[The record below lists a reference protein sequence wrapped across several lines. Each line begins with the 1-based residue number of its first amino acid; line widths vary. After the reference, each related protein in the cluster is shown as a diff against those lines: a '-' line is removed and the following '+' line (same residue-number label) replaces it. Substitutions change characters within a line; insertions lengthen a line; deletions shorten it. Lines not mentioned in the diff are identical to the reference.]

1 MSTINIESG
10 GKSIPIAKVGIIDSQ
25 EKILLGSLERDLVL
39 QTLGNISIQAG
50 NMFYKLSFDS
60 SGNIS
65 TSNNNMVELQS
76 LDNFSISSYD
86 NGTFIFDLS
95 TESLY
100 LVYSKDLIPIAGVSA
115 SDYIYL
121 SFINEQTLTGEQ
133 KQRLVLNSGAYVK
146 SLNDV
151 AYFSRA
157 DVYENQ
163 IIFVEDEKQHYI
175 LTDINNPN
183 GKSAWTT
190 FYIGMNGGIIYNG
203 LEIQNTNRENL
214 LHLNGVD
221 DFTPGRFNGLKIGN
235 SEKSVKLSVNT
246 KNQTVIDSNTE
257 SLIIKTAKAD
267 ILYYHDGNL
276 GIYGEPATSDKYKI
290 AINGT
295 TKFSDSVFLE
305 RRLTSTD
312 FITTNITHWDG
323 GQGFGL
329 IKTVNN
335 KWFFECD
342 DMVVRGSLVANKL
355 KLKELEVERAYAT
368 GGHMLITDGA
378 DVDAVYYRLPT
389 AEELETAN
397 IANNGNYGTLDA
409 NTYYYFITF
418 KDSTEKDDSNAYVA
432 LDTTPNATTSTSGEG
447 SSIEED
453 TLDAEN
459 YCPFIN
465 GDVLLCQTA
474 SGKSA
479 KKYYCLV
486 TYSTNKYAVVKAND
500 FRNNIIYQYNELGE
514 IVNVDTR
521 FLVES
526 GDTLIRVTNIL
537 YKNGIY
543 EYKNRR
549 RFIDIDGTRNQIT
562 MYDNLGDPNLFT
574 STPTEFNTYDDI
586 NIITGIG
593 PNGALRLRMGELSDL
608 NIPGLTG
615 YGLYGDNVY
624 LKGRL
629 IVKTDDYEEIV
640 GANRGS
646 WVFGNLN
653 KYYINDLVTYNGS
666 VYRCIVEHQ
675 NTISSSSIPG
685 VSDFWEIWVQKGT
698 DGTPGSNFSYVD
710 IVGDQVF
717 IYNSG
722 SGTYDKTVIPLT
734 CTAFNVDYDSLINIK
749 FEWVISGAVIYSHT
763 YLKSEVTA
771 GSISDSKNIY
781 VTGINEGMDWSS
793 LWNGDSSL
801 TVSCRVYIN
810 DSTDYNSDVFSV
822 YKVQNGADG
831 ETPLTGYITNDA
843 ISLSADTNN
852 NVISYS
858 YANGYFKV
866 FYGLT
871 DVTSGCTFSS
881 TSINCTGSIN
891 TSGYYNV
898 TDMTQAATIATLT
911 LTATY
916 NGTTITKEFSLS
928 KSRTG
933 SSAILYEVKPSV
945 YTVTKSI
952 TNTFT
957 PTSVVF
963 SFYKTEGSSTVSYSG
978 YYRTYSSTDGTVY
991 SLITSS
997 SGTSASVTPNS
1008 TYRSFKCELYT
1019 DSSYTT
1025 KVDEQSVLVVSD
1037 GATGL
1042 NSVNGVLTN
1051 DAVTVFAATDGTVS
1065 DFSYAAG
1072 TFKMYYG
1079 TTDVTASSTF
1089 SSTATNCTGS
1099 IASNGVYSITAF
1111 PAANNNGYLNL
1122 TGTYNGVS
1130 ITRIFSIS
1138 KSKTGST
1145 GADAVIYEIQS
1156 STSTIAKNISNVF
1169 SPTSVTFTFYRR
1181 YGSGNRSLFTG
1192 YYKTFYSTDGVNYT
1206 QISSTSG
1213 SSVSVTPG
1221 TSYRSIKCD
1230 LYSDSG
1236 YVNLVDSQTCLIVSD
1251 GNTGAAGQDAFTVI
1265 LSNEAM
1271 TVPAM
1276 YSGAFPANIFS
1287 DYDYSSNVVVYR
1299 GSTKLNYAATSGYSY
1314 TVGLLT
1320 GSRFSTTISTSGTE
1334 CKIRIN
1340 NITQDLSGGL
1350 YIPDYMVANF
1360 YVSILYNNV
1369 ATGTAFTK
1377 TIAVSKAKQGPL
1389 LDWIKEWDSNSTLV
1403 GSQYVISPKIFA
1415 GTNNGGSP
1423 TGVIVGRNAF
1433 NLTEIGVAGYYNGNN
1448 TFYLSALDG
1457 SFKFGQ
1463 GNSSIVYNPSANTV
1477 TFGSNVS
1484 LNWTN
1489 YTDTAVNNV
1498 QVGGKNIIRNSFN
1511 WQDFSYWEGNGS
1523 TMSIVG
1529 IDGSNCM
1536 RLTGVYGVGQYI
1548 GKQLKPNT
1556 YYTFSAYA
1564 RSSVDLPGGA
1574 DQQLHIQ
1581 IWRVEDTGNVHQDS
1595 AVNSDTN
1602 FSANVWKKAWYTFK
1616 TPASSELCYCRLY
1629 FYPLSSGTFDVRYCQ
1644 LEEGNKPTD
1653 WSPCPDDVSNSIL
1666 IAKNAADAAQIDAD
1680 QAQYDAN
1687 IANGKLSDLA
1697 NDNKLTAVEKQQT
1710 KTEWDIIASEYS
1722 KITSQASTYGV
1733 DYSSYTNA
1741 YNALSSYITPLL
1753 GDLTTT
1759 SDIAGSTF
1767 RSNFK
1772 SYYDA
1777 RTDLLNVIA
1786 IKAKTLAGNAQDA
1799 ADNAQTSANNANSLL
1814 SDMSNDGKLT
1824 SVEKQQIKLEWDGI
1838 NAEYQKNAN
1847 QAYAFGQDYTAYYNA
1862 YNGLNGYL
1870 SPLLS
1875 NLAST
1880 SDINGT
1886 TFRSYFSSYYAA
1898 RTDLL
1903 NAISIAAKSQAI
1915 STASDDATDKSNTAY
1930 TNAKNYVDA
1939 NYVNNTTYSNGI
1951 AGAVNKADDARETA
1965 LAMAFGRMVYRDPM
1979 FIDGLNGLSVYNNN
1993 GGSAVTLTRIGSLS
2007 GCPNPYGYAV
2017 QIHYDGGSVS
2027 PGLGGFT
2034 FQTQSRAGAIFIT
2047 RFIAK
2052 IPVGYSLVFASNPF
2066 GDGGSSKW
2074 LSNSVGTGVWTEY
2087 AYKVTCGSSG
2097 TFSSTNFFYL
2107 NGSGAVTWYLAY
2119 ATVFD
2124 ITAGEKYTTTIDE
2137 NGIYTGTLT
2146 ALQVNAVAINAN
2158 SITTGTLS
2166 ADRIAAN
2173 SLTANHIQTNTITTL
2188 GNVTAGSFNLG
2199 NGKFIV
2205 DSNGNLT
2212 STSGLI
2218 GGWKIDSNKIKY
2230 EVYDGEGV
2238 LSNYIHLDSS
2248 LGKIE
2253 LFSDQYYD
2261 PNGSVYNNSN
2271 AKITLTSYDG
2281 SLQIIDPST
2290 SNQVNMS
2297 PAGMYVNGVGSSY
2310 ISASTGFDWRCS
2322 IGGMGFVSTVRN
2334 SSDMNR
2340 TIRSAIS
2347 GKISNS
2353 SYDPCPS
2360 FGGHFERLRV
2370 DGLNLNTKYQTSSGL
2385 YVSEIDT
2392 FIQCTSGDI
2401 LVNYLPNT
2409 RIVGTTILMK
2419 CNGSGALRTYVY
2431 PGGGYYIYDDNSS
2444 NSYYDTDTGWL
2455 SVFILCQ
2462 GIDGYPSRYYWS
2474 VNQMSYR

>member
-50 NMFYKLSFDS
+50 NIFYKLSFDS

-65 TSNNNMVELQS
+65 TTSNNIIELQS
-76 LDNFSISSYD
+76 LDNFSISSYSD
-86 NGTFIFDLS
+86 GTFIFDLS

-100 LVYSKDLIPIAGVSA
+100 LVYSKDLIPIAGASA
-115 SDYIYL
+115 SDHIYL

-133 KQRLVLNSGAYVK
+133 KQRLVLNSGCYIK

-203 LEIQNTNRENL
+203 LTIQNTNRENL
-214 LHLNGVD
+214 LYLNGVD
-221 DFTPGRFNGLKIGN
+221 DFIPGRFNGLKIGD
-235 SEKSVKLSVNT
+235 SEKSLKVSVNT

-257 SLIIKTAKAD
+257 SLIIKTPKAD
-267 ILYYHDGNL
+267 VLYYHDGSL
-276 GIYGEPATSDKYKI
+276 GIFGEPPTSDKYKI
-290 AINGT
+290 AVNGT
-295 TKFSDSVFLE
+295 TKFNDSVFLE
-305 RRLTSTD
+305 RRFTSTD

-397 IANNGNYGTLDA
+397 VVNNGNYGILDA

-432 LDTTPNATTSTSGEG
+432 LDATPNATTSTSGEG

-537 YKNGIY
+537 YKNGVY

-574 STPTEFNTYDDI
+574 GTPTEFNTYDDI

-675 NTISSSSIPG
+675 NTISSSAIPG

-722 SGTYDKTVIPLT
+722 SGTYDKTMIPLT

-749 FEWVISGAVIYSHT
+749 FEWVISGAIIYSHT

-781 VTGINEGMDWSS
+781 VTGINEGVDWSS

-843 ISLSADTNN
+843 ISLSADANN

-871 DVTSGCTFSS
+871 DVTSSCTFSS
-881 TSINCTGSIN
+881 TAINCTGSIN

-898 TDMTQAATIATLT
+898 TDITQAATIATLT

-978 YYRTYSSTDGTVY
+978 YYRTYSSTDGIVY

-997 SGTSASVTPNS
+997 SGSSASVTPNS
-1008 TYRSFKCELYT
+1008 AYKSFKCELYT

-1169 SPTSVTFTFYRR
+1169 SPTSVSFTFYRR

-1213 SSVSVTPG
+1213 SSASVTPG

-1287 DYDYSSNVVVYR
+1287 DYDYSSNVIVYR

-1314 TVGLLT
+1314 TVSLLA
-1320 GSRFSTTISTSGTE
+1320 GSRFSTTTSTSGTE

-1403 GSQYVISPKIFA
+1403 GSEYIISPKIFA

-1433 NLTEIGVAGYYNGNN
+1433 NLTEVGVAGYYNGNN

-1489 YTDTAVNNV
+1489 YTDSAIDAV
-1498 QVGGKNIIRNSFN
+1498 QVGGRNLLIGSSN
-1511 WQDFSYWEGNGS
+1511 GNGWGYDTRNGTEFSINRAS
-1523 TMSIVG
+1523 TGETGYIYSGYFQLQGNQVYTLSFESKEDAKIISRDLFILSNAYASNSAILAWGFDKGVDWHKVIITFTTG
-1529 IDGSNCM
+1529 PQFNGVSDLRLRIDHNGSYDGSSATIFVRNVK
-1536 RLTGVYGVGQYI
+1536 LEI
-1548 GKQLKPNT
+1548 GNKATDWTPAPEDVENRIDIVAD
-1556 YYTFSAYA
+1556 SAESA
-1564 RSSVDLPGGA
+1564 RSA
-1574 DQQLHIQ
+1574 
-1581 IWRVEDTGNVHQDS
+1581 
-1595 AVNSDTN
+1595 
-1602 FSANVWKKAWYTFK
+1602 
-1616 TPASSELCYCRLY
+1616 
-1629 FYPLSSGTFDVRYCQ
+1629 
-1644 LEEGNKPTD
+1644 
-1653 WSPCPDDVSNSIL
+1653 
-1666 IAKNAADAAQIDAD
+1666 AD

-1753 GDLTTT
+1753 GDLTNT
-1759 SDIAGSTF
+1759 SDITGTTF

-1786 IKAKTLAGNAQDA
+1786 IKAKTLANNAQDA
-1799 ADNAQTSANNANSLL
+1799 ADNAQTSANTANSLL

-1824 SVEKQQIKLEWDGI
+1824 SVEKQQVKLEWDSI
-1838 NAEYQKNAN
+1838 VTEYSKNVA
-1847 QAYAFGQDYTAYYNA
+1847 QASAFSVSSSAYVNSYNSLSA
-1862 YNGLNGYL
+1862 YIT
-1870 SPLLS
+1870 PLLS
-1875 NLAST
+1875 NLTTT
-1880 SDINGT
+1880 SDIDGG
-1886 TFRSYFSSYYAA
+1886 TFRNNFNTYYAA
-1898 RTDLL
+1898 KTDLL
-1903 NAISIAAKSQAI
+1903 NNISIAAKSQAI

-1993 GGSAVTLTRIGSLS
+1993 GGSAVTLTRLGSLS

-2027 PGLGGFT
+2027 PGLGGFY
-2034 FQTQSRAGAIFIT
+2034 FGTQSRAGAIFIT

-2052 IPVGYSLVFASNPF
+2052 IPVGYSLSFGSNPI
-2066 GDGGSSKW
+2066 GDSGSTKW

-2097 TFSSTNFFYL
+2097 NFSSTNFFHL

-2146 ALQVNAVAINAN
+2146 ALQVNAVAINAS
-2158 SITTGTLS
+2158 SITTGTLNV
-2166 ADRIAAN
+2166 DRIQAN

-2205 DSNGNLT
+2205 DANGNLT
-2212 STSGLI
+2212 STSANITGNIVANSGSI
-2218 GGWKIDSNKIKY
+2218 GGFTISSGRIGSSTNYDNPDGGDLAIYSNLFR
-2230 EVYDGEGV
+2230 VGG
-2238 LSNYIHLDSS
+2238 SNGYVMFGDNVI
-2248 LGKIE
+2248 
-2253 LFSDQYYD
+2253 
-2261 PNGSVYNNSN
+2261 
-2271 AKITLTSYDG
+2271 
-2281 SLQIIDPST
+2281 PST
-2290 SNQVNMS
+2290 SGGAFNATGRIVNKTYNKYSGWGFDTANYGLFIDVTNGTKNFGIESNAALKAPAFINTKVKYLVFGTSYSIDLSQYSVFMCYAASAKNVIMPDEAAIARQFSLSSLPSDFGCIFTFHVIGGSSDIILNNVIDWNMS
-2297 PAGMYVNGVGSSY
+2297 SINLRLAQGD
-2310 ISASTGFDWRCS
+2310 SAQLL
-2322 IGGMGFVSTVRN
+2322 V
-2334 SSDMNR
+2334 
-2340 TIRSAIS
+2340 
-2347 GKISNS
+2347 
-2353 SYDPCPS
+2353 
-2360 FGGHFERLRV
+2360 
-2370 DGLNLNTKYQTSSGL
+2370 TKFPNFHYQ
-2385 YVSEIDT
+2385 I
-2392 FIQCTSGDI
+2392 I
-2401 LVNYLPNT
+2401 NH
-2409 RIVGTTILMK
+2409 
-2419 CNGSGALRTYVY
+2419 
-2431 PGGGYYIYDDNSS
+2431 
-2444 NSYYDTDTGWL
+2444 TD
-2455 SVFILCQ
+2455 
-2462 GIDGYPSRYYWS
+2462 
-2474 VNQMSYR
+2474 

>member
-1 MSTINIESG
+1 MSTLNIESG
-10 GKSIPIAKVGIIDSQ
+10 GKTIPIAKVGIVDSQ
-25 EKILLGSLERDLVL
+25 EKILLGSIERDLVL
-39 QTLGNISIQAG
+39 QTLGNISVQAG
-50 NMFYKLSFDS
+50 NMFYKLEFDS
-60 SGNIS
+60 SGTATISGNNII
-65 TSNNNMVELQS
+65 ELQS
-76 LDNFSISSYD
+76 LDNFSISSYND
-86 NGTFIFDLS
+86 GTFIFDLS
-95 TESLY
+95 NDSLY
-100 LVYSKDLIPIAGVSA
+100 LVYDKKLIPIAGA
-115 SDYIYL
+115 SSSDNIYL
-121 SFINEQTLTGEQ
+121 SFINDQTLTGEQ
-133 KQRLVLNSGAYVK
+133 KQKLVLNTGSYIK

-157 DVYENQ
+157 DVFENQ
-163 IIFVEDEKQHYI
+163 IIFVEDERQHYI

-183 GKSAWTT
+183 GKSAWST
-190 FYIGMNGGIIYNG
+190 FYIGLNGGIIYNG
-203 LEIQNTNRENL
+203 LIIQNTNKENAL
-214 LHLNGVD
+214 YLNGID
-221 DFTPGRFNGLKIGN
+221 NFQPGVFNGLKIGD
-235 SEKSVKLSVNT
+235 SDKSVKVSVNS
-246 KNQTVIDSNTE
+246 KNQTLIDSNTE
-257 SLIIKTAKAD
+257 SFIIKTPKTN
-267 ILYYHDGNL
+267 IIYYHDGSL
-276 GIYGEPATSDKYKI
+276 GLLGEPSTSDKYQI
-290 AINGT
+290 TVNGT
-295 TKFSDSVFLE
+295 TKFNESIFLE
-305 RRLTSTD
+305 RRFTSTD

-355 KLKELEVERAYAT
+355 KLKELEVERAYVT

-378 DVDAVYYRLPT
+378 DVDAVYYRKPT
-389 AEELETAN
+389 ADELETAN
-397 IANNGNYGTLDA
+397 VTFNGNYGTLDPD
-409 NTYYYFITF
+409 TYYYFITF
-418 KDSTEKDDSNAYVA
+418 KDSTEKDDNNAYVA
-432 LDTTPNATTSTSGEG
+432 LDTTPNAETSTSGQG

-526 GDTLIRVTNIL
+526 GDTLIRVTNII
-537 YKNGIY
+537 YNDGVY

-562 MYDNLGDPNLFT
+562 MYDSLGDPNLFAGT
-574 STPTEFNTYDDI
+574 ASEFGTYDDI
-586 NIITGIG
+586 NVITGIG
-593 PNGALRLRMGELSDL
+593 PGGALRLRMGELSDL
-608 NIPGLTG
+608 NISGLTG
-615 YGLYGDNVY
+615 YGLYADNVY
-624 LKGRL
+624 LKGKL
-629 IVKTDDYEEIV
+629 IVKNDDYEEVI
-640 GANRGS
+640 GANRGE
-646 WVFGNLN
+646 WLANNTN
-653 KYYINDLVTYNGS
+653 KYYVNDLASFNGS

-675 NTISSSSIPG
+675 NTTESHAIPG
-685 VSDFWEIWVQKGT
+685 ISDFWEIWVQKGT
-698 DGTPGSNFSYVD
+698 DGAPGSNFSYVD
-710 IVGDQVF
+710 IAGDQVF

-734 CTAFNVDYDSLINIK
+734 CTAFNVDYDALFNIK
-749 FEWVISGAVIYSHT
+749 FEWVVNGIVIYSHT
-763 YLKSEVTA
+763 YLKSEVNA
-771 GSISDSKNIY
+771 GSISNSQNIY
-781 VTGINEGMDWSS
+781 VTGNNESVNWTS
-793 LWNGDSSL
+793 LWNGASSL
-801 TVSCRVYIN
+801 AVSCRVYIN
-810 DSTDYNSDVFSV
+810 DSTDYNSDVFSI
-822 YKVQNGADG
+822 YKVQNGTDG
-831 ETPLTGYITNDA
+831 ETPLSGYITNDA
-843 ISLSADTNN
+843 ISLSADANN
-852 NVISYS
+852 NVLSYS

-881 TSINCTGSIN
+881 STINCTGSIN
-891 TSGYYNV
+891 ASGYYSV
-898 TDMTQAATIATLT
+898 TAMTQAATIATLT

-916 NGTTITKEFSLS
+916 NGITITKEFSLS

-933 SSAILYEVKPSV
+933 TSAVLYEIKPSA

-957 PTSVVF
+957 PTSVTF
-963 SFYKTEGSSTVSYSG
+963 SFYKTEGSSTIAYSG
-978 YYRTYSSTDGTVY
+978 YYRTYSSTDGSTY
-991 SLITSS
+991 SVISSS
-997 SGTSASVTPNS
+997 SGSTASITPNS
-1008 TYRSFKCELYT
+1008 NYKSFKCELYT
-1019 DSSYTT
+1019 DSGYTT

-1037 GATGL
+1037 GATGS

-1051 DAVTVFAATDGTVS
+1051 DSVTVFASTDGTVS
-1065 DFSYAAG
+1065 DLSSATG
-1072 TFKMYYG
+1072 SFKMYYG
-1079 TTDVTASSTF
+1079 STDVTSSSTF
-1089 SSTATNCTGS
+1089 TAAVTNCTGS
-1099 IASNGVYSITAF
+1099 ITAAGVYSITAF
-1111 PAANNNGYLNL
+1111 PSANNNGYLTL
-1122 TGTYNGVS
+1122 TGSYNGVT

-1145 GADAVIYEIQS
+1145 GADAVLYEIES
-1156 STSTIAKNISNVF
+1156 STSTIVKSISNAF
-1169 SPTSVTFTFYRR
+1169 SPTSVSFTFYRR
-1181 YGSGNRSLFTG
+1181 YGSGNRALFTG
-1192 YYKTFYSTDGVNYT
+1192 YYKTLYSTDGINYS
-1206 QISSTSG
+1206 QITATSG
-1213 SSVSVTPG
+1213 SSASVTPG
-1221 TSYRSIKCD
+1221 TSYKSIKCE
-1230 LYSDSG
+1230 LYTDSG
-1236 YVNLVDSQTCLIVSD
+1236 YTNMVDVQTCLIVSD
-1251 GNTGAAGQDAFTVI
+1251 GNTGAAGADAFTVI
-1265 LSNEAM
+1265 MSNEAM

-1287 DYDYSSNVVVYR
+1287 DYDYSSNVIVYR

-1314 TVGLLT
+1314 TVSLLT
-1320 GSRFSTTISTSGTE
+1320 GSRFSTTISSSGTE

-1489 YTDTAVNNV
+1489 YTDTAVNAV
-1498 QVGGKNIIRNSFN
+1498 QVGGRNYFISSQRTINTWGGVTYEADNSNCPYGFYAVGDSDNINTLRIANVIKSNGYWTLSWEMRGSQSSPVSVTAEICDTGGTRFYTTGDNT
-1511 WQDFSYWEGNGS
+1511 WKRFSLTVNVTNYG
-1523 TMSIVG
+1523 
-1529 IDGSNCM
+1529 DGSIYNF
-1536 RLTGVYGVGQYI
+1536 VDFENFQW
-1548 GKQLKPNT
+1548 
-1556 YYTFSAYA
+1556 AYFYVRNIKVEKGNKA
-1564 RSSVDLPGGA
+1564 TDWTPAPEDVQGD
-1574 DQQLHIQ
+1574 IQ
-1581 IWRVEDTGNVHQDS
+1581 IV
-1595 AVNSDTN
+1595 
-1602 FSANVWKKAWYTFK
+1602 
-1616 TPASSELCYCRLY
+1616 
-1629 FYPLSSGTFDVRYCQ
+1629 
-1644 LEEGNKPTD
+1644 
-1653 WSPCPDDVSNSIL
+1653 
-1666 IAKNAADAAQIDAD
+1666 ADAAASARQAAGNAQVAANTANSLLAD
-1680 QAQYDAN
+1680 
-1687 IANGKLSDLA
+1687 LS

-1722 KITSQASTYGV
+1722 KITSQASTYVV

-1759 SDIAGSTF
+1759 SDIAGSIF

-1915 STASDDATDKSNTAY
+1915 SAASDDATTKSNTAY
-1930 TNAKNYVDA
+1930 TNAKNYVDT
-1939 NYVNNTTYSNGI
+1939 NYVTNNTYSNGI
-1951 AGAVNKADDARETA
+1951 TGAINKADDARETA

-1979 FIDGLNGLSVYNNN
+1979 FINGMNGLYYYNNEEN
-1993 GGSAVTLTRIGSLS
+1993 DSVSITRIGSLS
-2007 GCPNPYGYAV
+2007 GCPNPYGYAL
-2017 QIHYDGGSVS
+2017 QIYYNNTGAS

-2034 FQTQSRAGAIFIT
+2034 FQTQSRAGAIFVT

-2052 IPVGYSLVFASNPF
+2052 IPVGYSLSFASNAI
-2066 GDGGSSKW
+2066 GDGGSTKW

-2097 TFSSTNFFYL
+2097 NFSSTNFFYL

-2212 STSGLI
+2212 STSASISGNITASSGKIGLYVIDEYGGFGYSLLGDVI
-2218 GGWKIDSNKIKY
+2218 GFSRSIARTVPSPPYAVNTMAYFKTSLANGLNRTIYSDGCSEFYGQIVTTGPIMTRGYNINIISNIITLSSNLHLLSSSLSALANVNDIIVKCTTSNRILYLPQITTINDYTSLVASNSWSMKLNVIAHHGNTVDFEIY
-2230 EVYDGEGV
+2230 PDTSCTIYDQNGNV
-2238 LSNYIHLDSS
+2238 ASS
-2248 LGKIE
+2248 LGLSKGDSYTFLLYHE
-2253 LFSDQYYD
+2253 S
-2261 PNGSVYNNSN
+2261 GSSKYK
-2271 AKITLTSYDG
+2271 A
-2281 SLQIIDPST
+2281 QII
-2290 SNQVNMS
+2290 N
-2297 PAGMYVNGVGSSY
+2297 
-2310 ISASTGFDWRCS
+2310 R
-2322 IGGMGFVSTVRN
+2322 
-2334 SSDMNR
+2334 MN
-2340 TIRSAIS
+2340 
-2347 GKISNS
+2347 
-2353 SYDPCPS
+2353 
-2360 FGGHFERLRV
+2360 
-2370 DGLNLNTKYQTSSGL
+2370 
-2385 YVSEIDT
+2385 
-2392 FIQCTSGDI
+2392 
-2401 LVNYLPNT
+2401 
-2409 RIVGTTILMK
+2409 
-2419 CNGSGALRTYVY
+2419 
-2431 PGGGYYIYDDNSS
+2431 
-2444 NSYYDTDTGWL
+2444 
-2455 SVFILCQ
+2455 
-2462 GIDGYPSRYYWS
+2462 
-2474 VNQMSYR
+2474 

>member
-65 TSNNNMVELQS
+65 TTSNNMIELQS
-76 LDNFSISSYD
+76 LDNFSISSYSD
-86 NGTFIFDLS
+86 GTFIFDLS

-100 LVYSKDLIPIAGVSA
+100 LVYNKDLIPIAGASA

-133 KQRLVLNSGAYVK
+133 KQRLVLNSGSYIK

-151 AYFSRA
+151 AYFSRS

-203 LEIQNTNRENL
+203 LTIQNTNRENL
-214 LHLNGVD
+214 LYLNGVD
-221 DFTPGRFNGLKIGN
+221 DFIPGRFNGLKIGD
-235 SEKSVKLSVNT
+235 SEKSLKVSVNT

-257 SLIIKTAKAD
+257 SLIIKTPKAD
-267 ILYYHDGNL
+267 VLYYHDGSL
-276 GIYGEPATSDKYKI
+276 GIFGEPPTSDKYKI

-295 TKFSDSVFLE
+295 TKFNDSVFLE
-305 RRLTSTD
+305 RRFTSTD

-397 IANNGNYGTLDA
+397 VINNGNYGSLDA

-418 KDSTEKDDSNAYVA
+418 KDSTEKDDNNAYVS
-432 LDTTPNATTSTSGEG
+432 LDTTPNAANSTSGEG

-514 IVNVDTR
+514 IANVDTR

-537 YKNGIY
+537 HKNGVY

-562 MYDNLGDPNLFT
+562 MYDNLGNPNLFT
-574 STPTEFNTYDDI
+574 GTPTEFDTYDDV

-593 PNGALRLRMGELSDL
+593 PNGSLRLRMGELSDL
-608 NIPGLTG
+608 GIPGLTG

-629 IVKTDDYEEIV
+629 IVKTDDYEEIL

-646 WVFGNLN
+646 WVFGNTN
-653 KYYINDLVTYNGS
+653 KYYVNDLITYNGS
-666 VYRCIVEHQ
+666 AYRCTVEHQ
-675 NTISSSSIPG
+675 NTISSSAMPG
-685 VSDFWEIWVQKGT
+685 ASDFWEIWVQKGL
-698 DGTPGSNFSYVD
+698 DGAPGPGFSYVD
-710 IVGDQVF
+710 IAGDQVF
-717 IYNSG
+717 IYNKG
-722 SGTYDKTVIPLT
+722 SGAYDKSMIPLT
-734 CTAFNVDYDSLINIK
+734 CTAFNVDYNSLVNIR
-749 FEWVISGAVIYSHT
+749 FEWIISGAVIYSHT
-763 YLKSEVTA
+763 YLKSEVAA

-781 VTGINEGMDWSS
+781 VAGINEGANWSN
-793 LWNGDSSL
+793 LWNADSSL

-843 ISLSADTNN
+843 ISLSADANN

-871 DVTSGCTFSS
+871 DVTSSCTFSS
-881 TSINCTGSIN
+881 TVINCTGSIN
-891 TSGYYNV
+891 ASGYYNV
-898 TDMTQAATIATLT
+898 TNMTQAATIATLT

-916 NGTTITKEFSLS
+916 NGISITKEFSLS

-933 SSAILYEVKPSV
+933 ASAILYEVKPSA
-945 YTVTKSI
+945 YTVTKSV

-957 PTSVVF
+957 PASVVF
-963 SFYKTEGSSTVSYSG
+963 SFYKTEEDSTVSYSG
-978 YYRTYSSTDGTVY
+978 YYRTYSSTDGIIY

-997 SGTSASVTPNS
+997 SGVSASVTPNS
-1008 TYRSFKCELYT
+1008 AYKSFKCELYT

-1051 DAVTVFAATDGTVS
+1051 DAVALFAAPDGTVS
-1065 DFSYAAG
+1065 DFSYATG

-1111 PAANNNGYLNL
+1111 PADKNNGYLNL

-1138 KSKTGST
+1138 KSKDGLT
-1145 GADAVIYEIQS
+1145 GADAVVYEIQP
-1156 STSTIAKNISNVF
+1156 STSAIAKNTSNVL

-1181 YGSGNRSLFTG
+1181 YGSGNRSLFNG
-1192 YYKTFYSTDGVNYT
+1192 YYKTLYSTDGVNYT
-1206 QISSTSG
+1206 QISSSSGTS
-1213 SSVSVTPG
+1213 SSVTPG
-1221 TSYRSIKCD
+1221 ISYRSIKCD

-1251 GNTGAAGQDAFTVI
+1251 GNAGADGQDAFTVM
-1265 LSNEAM
+1265 LNNEAM
-1271 TVPAM
+1271 AVPAM
-1276 YSGAFPANIFS
+1276 HSGAFPANIFS
-1287 DYDYSSNVVVYR
+1287 DYDYSSNVMVYK
-1299 GSTKLNYAATSGYSY
+1299 GSTKLNYASTSGYSY
-1314 TVGLLT
+1314 TVSLLP
-1320 GSRFSTTISTSGTE
+1320 GSRFITTISTSGTE

-1340 NITQDLSGGL
+1340 SITQDISGGL
-1350 YIPDYMVANF
+1350 YTPDYMVANF
-1360 YVSILYNNV
+1360 QVSILYNNV
-1369 ATGTAFTK
+1369 ATGTTFTK
-1377 TIAVSKAKQGPL
+1377 TIAVSKVKQSTL
-1389 LDWIKEWDSNSTLV
+1389 FDWIAEWNGNSTLV
-1403 GSQYVISPKIFA
+1403 GSEYIISPKIFA

-1433 NLTEIGVAGYYNGNN
+1433 NLTEVGVAGYYNGNN

-1489 YTDTAVNNV
+1489 YTDSAVNAV
-1498 QVGGKNIIRNSFN
+1498 QVGGRNYFISSQRTINAWGGMTYEANNSNCPYGFFAVGD
-1511 WQDFSYWEGNGS
+1511 QDSTNTLRIANVIKSNGYWTLSWEMRGSQSSSVSVIAEICDTGGTMFYTTGDNTWKRFSLTVNVTNYGDGS
-1523 TMSIVG
+1523 TYNFV
-1529 IDGSNCM
+1529 DFENF
-1536 RLTGVYGVGQYI
+1536 QW
-1548 GKQLKPNT
+1548 
-1556 YYTFSAYA
+1556 AYFYV
-1564 RSSVDLPGGA
+1564 RN
-1574 DQQLHIQ
+1574 IK
-1581 IWRVEDTGNVHQDS
+1581 VEKGN
-1595 AVNSDTN
+1595 
-1602 FSANVWKKAWYTFK
+1602 KATDW
-1616 TPASSELCYCRLY
+1616 TPAPE
-1629 FYPLSSGTFDVRYCQ
+1629 DVQ
-1644 LEEGNKPTD
+1644 SDIKI
-1653 WSPCPDDVSNSIL
+1653 V
-1666 IAKNAADAAQIDAD
+1666 ADAAASAKSAAD
-1680 QAQYDAN
+1680 NAQADAN
-1687 IANGKLSDLA
+1687 TANSKLSDLA

-1733 DYSSYTNA
+1733 SYSSYTTA
-1741 YNALSSYITPLL
+1741 YNSLSSYITPLL
-1753 GDLTTT
+1753 SNLTTT
-1759 SDIAGSTF
+1759 SDITGTTF

-1786 IKAKTLAGNAQDA
+1786 IKAKTLADNAQGA
-1799 ADNAQTSANNANSLL
+1799 ADNAQTSANTANSLL

-1824 SVEKQQIKLEWDGI
+1824 SVEKQQVKLEWDAI
-1838 NAEYQKNAN
+1838 VTEYSKNVT
-1847 QAYAFGQDYTAYYNA
+1847 QASAFSVSSSSYTSA
-1862 YNGLNGYL
+1862 YNSLNTYIT
-1870 SPLLS
+1870 PLLS
-1875 NLAST
+1875 NLTTT
-1880 SDINGT
+1880 SDIAGS
-1886 TFRSYFSSYYAA
+1886 TFRNNFNTYYAA
-1898 RTDLL
+1898 KTDLL
-1903 NAISIAAKSQAI
+1903 NNISVAAKSQAI
-1915 STASDDATDKSNTAY
+1915 SAASQDATEKANGAY
-1930 TNAKNYVDA
+1930 SNAKLYVDN

-1965 LAMAFGRMVYRDPM
+1965 LAMAFGRMLYRDPM
-1979 FIDGLNGLSVYNNN
+1979 FIDGLNGLSVYNNS
-1993 GGSAVTLTRIGSLS
+1993 GGSAVTLTRLGSLS
-2007 GCPNPYGYAV
+2007 GCPNPYGYAI
-2017 QIHYDGGSVS
+2017 QIYYNGGTVN

-2034 FQTQSRAGAIFIT
+2034 FQTQSRAGAIFVT

-2052 IPVGYSLVFASNPF
+2052 IPVGYSLTFASN
-2066 GDGGSSKW
+2066 GLGAGSSTKW
-2074 LSNSVGTGVWTEY
+2074 LSNNVGTGVWTEY
-2087 AYKVTCGSSG
+2087 AYKVACGSSG

-2107 NGSGAVTWYLAY
+2107 TGSGAVTWYLAY

-2212 STSGLI
+2212 STSGKI
-2218 GGWKIDSNKIKY
+2218 GGWTINGNSLKVSSLIGATIQVEVSGTQFLRINESDSSMLSIRN
-2230 EVYDGEGV
+2230 DGEGKDCIN
-2238 LSNYIHLDSS
+2238 LSTYGTSTALYIRANGTTGQRYAIDSYGPHRFTARPSTGELIDLVGNVRIGGLS
-2248 LGKIE
+2248 LNIVTTSSSMTLTNGHSVIISTSSSDINFTLPSDPTVGKTYFIRK
-2253 LFSDQYYD
+2253 
-2261 PNGSVYNNSN
+2261 NGDGRIWINGTYIVNDRDWRSERTTRVQLNNGGLGILIYNGFYWTYNN
-2271 AKITLTSYDG
+2271 
-2281 SLQIIDPST
+2281 
-2290 SNQVNMS
+2290 M
-2297 PAGMYVNGVGSSY
+2297 NG
-2310 ISASTGFDWRCS
+2310 
-2322 IGGMGFVSTVRN
+2322 
-2334 SSDMNR
+2334 
-2340 TIRSAIS
+2340 
-2347 GKISNS
+2347 
-2353 SYDPCPS
+2353 
-2360 FGGHFERLRV
+2360 
-2370 DGLNLNTKYQTSSGL
+2370 
-2385 YVSEIDT
+2385 
-2392 FIQCTSGDI
+2392 
-2401 LVNYLPNT
+2401 
-2409 RIVGTTILMK
+2409 
-2419 CNGSGALRTYVY
+2419 
-2431 PGGGYYIYDDNSS
+2431 
-2444 NSYYDTDTGWL
+2444 
-2455 SVFILCQ
+2455 
-2462 GIDGYPSRYYWS
+2462 
-2474 VNQMSYR
+2474 